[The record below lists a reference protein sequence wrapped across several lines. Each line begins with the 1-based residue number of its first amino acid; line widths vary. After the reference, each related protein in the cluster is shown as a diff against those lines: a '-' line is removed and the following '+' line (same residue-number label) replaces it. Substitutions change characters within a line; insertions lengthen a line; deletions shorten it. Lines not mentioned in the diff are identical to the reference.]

1 MFWSGSAAVLLQIL
15 DILNTGFFF
24 CISVYIDMRVDS
36 LRKDFSEAN
45 MYMVPGTQEHCDLS
59 IEPR

>member
-1 MFWSGSAAVLLQIL
+1 MFWSASAAVLLQIL

-45 MYMVPGTQEHCDLS
+45 MYMVLSTQEHCDLS